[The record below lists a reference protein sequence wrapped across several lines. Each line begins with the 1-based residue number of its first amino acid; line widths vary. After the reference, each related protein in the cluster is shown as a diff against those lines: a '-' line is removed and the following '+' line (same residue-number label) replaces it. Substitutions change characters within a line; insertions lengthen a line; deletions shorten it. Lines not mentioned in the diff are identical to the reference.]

1 MVVWVSL
8 LFLTIKQVNN
18 NSFHKPSY
26 GHLKKV
32 LHKQIQNMHI
42 ILLMRI
48 FIISKNNP
56 LM

>member
-32 LHKQIQNMHI
+32 LHKQIQNKHI

-48 FIISKNNP
+48 FIISKNYP